1 MEKLGLA
8 LGGGGLKGVAYIGAF
23 KALRE
28 LNVNVEY
35 LSGTS
40 SGSIFATLFALDYT
54 DDEMLKKVKDNYKYL
69 IAIDK
74 KKIVLGLYSFIRT
87 RTVNIK
93 GIMNDKS
100 VSQLI
105 KSIGEQKKVS
115 NMNQIKIPY
124 AVCTVDTISTKECI
138 FLSKEIKNKQKDI
151 DYLYDVDIERA
162 IRSSMAFPGIFSS
175 VNYDKYNFID
185 GGTKD
190 NLPVQVLTDM
200 GATKTLA
207 LNFKLDE
214 YTPTDDVLAVLL
226 RTCDIFSQK
235 DVLRAQEKADYFIE
249 ISAPG
254 SRLLSLDD
262 FDKLVDIGYNAIMDN
277 KEKILEL
284 VK

>member
-190 NLPVQVLTDM
+190 NLPVQVLMDM

-254 SRLLSLDD
+254 SSLLSLDD